1 MNLLER
7 AVSPTPTF
15 FQKLRNIGLAL
26 AAISAAIIAS
36 PVALP
41 AIVVTIAELSRCCG
55 NRAECGE
62 SGHHSGRQVTPR
74 KMLCCPRLC
83 KRRRGFFTLFI
94 PPGFI

>member
-26 AAISAAIIAS
+26 AAISAAIVAA

-41 AIVVTIAELSRCCG
+41 AIVTTIAGYLAVAGTVLSGVSQVTIPED
-55 NRAECGE
+55 
-62 SGHHSGRQVTPR
+62 
-74 KMLCCPRLC
+74 K
-83 KRRRGFFTLFI
+83 
-94 PPGFI
+94 

>member
-26 AAISAAIIAS
+26 AAISAAIIAA

-41 AIVVTIAELSRCCG
+41 AIVTTIAGYLAVAGTVLS
-55 NRAECGE
+55 
-62 SGHHSGRQVTPR
+62 SVSQITV
-74 KMLCCPRLC
+74 
-83 KRRRGFFTLFI
+83 
-94 PPGFI
+94 PGDI

>member
-26 AAISAAIIAS
+26 AAISAAIMAS

-41 AIVVTIAELSRCCG
+41 AIVTTIAGYLAVAGTVLSG
-55 NRAECGE
+55 VSQITVTGE
-62 SGHHSGRQVTPR
+62 Q
-74 KMLCCPRLC
+74 
-83 KRRRGFFTLFI
+83 
-94 PPGFI
+94 